1 MKILFFGDIVGK
13 AGRQAVK
20 KALSGLKAKHEPD
33 LVIANAENLAH
44 GLGATRKTVLEM
56 LDAGVNFFTSGN
68 HIWQQKEAE
77 ELLRD
82 REIPLI
88 RPANYPP
95 ETPGDGYR
103 IVEVGVGKFALII
116 SLLGQTFF
124 DENLDSPMR
133 TMDKILAETKNKKIN
148 AIIVDFHKEV
158 TSEMQALGFY
168 LDGRVSAVLGTHT
181 HIPTADERVLP
192 AGTAFITDVG
202 MAGVRDSSL
211 GVDVQQVIKWMLTQR
226 PIKFDRPEEG
236 LCRVDAVV
244 IDIDPA
250 NRQAK
255 SIERINAEVEI

>member
-1 MKILFFGDIVGK
+1 MRVLFFGDIVGK
-13 AGRQAVK
+13 AGRHAVAAVLPK
-20 KALSGLKAKHEPD
+20 LRAKYEPD

-44 GLGATRKTVLEM
+44 GLGATRKTMQEM

-82 REIPLI
+82 KEIPLI

-103 IVEVGVGKFALII
+103 IIEVGVGKFALIV

-133 TMDKILAETKNKKIN
+133 TMDKILAETKDKKIN

-158 TSEMQALGFY
+158 TSEIQALGFY

-181 HIPTADERVLP
+181 HVPTADERVLP
-192 AGTAFITDVG
+192 QGTAFITDVG
-202 MAGVRDSSL
+202 MVGVRDTSL

-226 PIKFDRPEEG
+226 PVKFDRPEEG

-244 IDIDPA
+244 LDIDPV

-255 SIERINAEVEI
+255 AIERVNLEVEV

>member
-1 MKILFFGDIVGK
+1 MRVLFFGDIVGK
-13 AGRQAVK
+13 AGRHALVAVLPK
-20 KALSGLKAKHEPD
+20 LRTKYEPD

-44 GLGATRKTVLEM
+44 GLGATRKTMQEM

-82 REIPLI
+82 KDIPLI

-95 ETPGDGYR
+95 GTPGDGYR
-103 IVEVGVGKFALII
+103 IVEVGVGKFALIVN
-116 SLLGQTFF
+116 LLGQTFF

-133 TMDKILAETKNKKIN
+133 MMDKILAETKDKKIN

-158 TSEMQALGFY
+158 TSEIQALGFY

-181 HIPTADERVLP
+181 HVPTADERVLP
-192 AGTAFITDVG
+192 QGTAFITDVG
-202 MAGVRDSSL
+202 MVGVRDTSL
-211 GVDVQQVIKWMLTQR
+211 GVDVQQVINWMLTQR
-226 PIKFDRPEEG
+226 PVKFDRPEEG

-244 IDIDPA
+244 LNIDPA
-250 NRQAK
+250 NHQAK
-255 SIERINAEVEI
+255 SIERVNVEVEV